1 MMQLWRQSSGIAVI
15 DHSNIL
21 VLGSNW
27 LCWYVSRLVVFG
39 RFLQSDGLLKVQA
52 SFFCEVLI
60 AFPFSER
67 LTADYWNII
76 LAETDCSTVHSITA
90 PGSQSK
96 WDNKTVAND
105 SQDWA
110 NSSLE
115 IPSWLYR
122 CIGWS
127 SLLNHLTDGVSFIL
141 HCCWRRFKVSVATPD
156 SRSV

>member
-1 MMQLWRQSSGIAVI
+1 MMQLWRQSSGIAVV
-15 DHSNIL
+15 DHSDIL

-27 LCWYVSRLVVFG
+27 LCWYLPRLVAFG
-39 RFLQSDGLLKVQA
+39 RFLQSDGLKCKRVFLW
-52 SFFCEVLI
+52 SSDRFTI
-60 AFPFSER
+60 PFSER
-67 LTADYWNII
+67 LTPDYWNII

-90 PGSQSK
+90 LGSQSK

-115 IPSWLYR
+115 IPSWLYS

-127 SLLNHLTDGVSFIL
+127 SLLNHLTDGVSFTL